1 MCEKKLHM
9 FVLVT
14 GEYVSL
20 SDIKRIR
27 KTQFDDTDAV
37 VDRLKGE
44 SIPTDALW
52 GKLRAGGT
60 VIIDLSDKF
69 NQEALGVQI
78 EDRAYNWKK
87 IEVEAE
93 RLIVEE
99 WHRLNKKRKKK
110 KKKKKLAKKQ

>member
-20 SDIKRIR
+20 LDIKRIR
-27 KTQFDDTDAV
+27 KTQFDDMDAV
-37 VDRLKGE
+37 ADRLKGAP
-44 SIPTDALW
+44 IPDNALW

-60 VIIDLSDKF
+60 VIIDLSNKF

-78 EDRAYNWKK
+78 EDRAYNWQKA
-87 IEVEAE
+87 EVEAE
-93 RLIVEE
+93 RRIVEE
-99 WHRLNKKRKKK
+99 WCRLNKKRKKK
-110 KKKKKLAKKQ
+110 KKKKKLAKK